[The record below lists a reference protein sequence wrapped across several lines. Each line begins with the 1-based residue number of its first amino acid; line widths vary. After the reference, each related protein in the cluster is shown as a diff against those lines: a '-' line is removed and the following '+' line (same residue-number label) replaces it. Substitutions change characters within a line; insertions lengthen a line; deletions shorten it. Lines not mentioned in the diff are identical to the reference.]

1 MNVSTRAT
9 PATAADIAGEV
20 LIVLGEWS
28 AKYTFLV
35 RQKLEKSA
43 RGGVAEAEP
52 LPFFFHFEHKDQK

>member
-1 MNVSTRAT
+1 MNVSTRAIPPVT
-9 PATAADIAGEV
+9 ADIAMEV
-20 LIVLGEWS
+20 LIVLGEFGE
-28 AKYTFLV
+28 YTFLV